1 MYTSWNWKHVVV
13 LKRRFD
19 VFFVMFPVKKT
30 ITLQSILTQWKY
42 WNMVILQLVWTKSV
56 SLIEVLKKK
65 MNRTVDLRFPIATFS
80 IVVLSSAAK
89 ALNTLT
95 NSSYWLVA
103 RSRLDSTCNSD
114 YQTVEYPF
122 FKTYVWDST
131 FKTTSLK
138 SISYSDKAYWSILIL
153 DIFFFYIRTD
163 LGKALYRS
171 QKWQKVIMLR
181 LISNISF
188 IISWISLYK

>member
-13 LKRRFD
+13 LKIRFD
-19 VFFVMFPVKKT
+19 VFVVMFPVKKKT
-30 ITLQSILTQWKY
+30 LTLQSILTQWKY
-42 WNMVILQLVWTKSV
+42 WNMVILQLVWKKSV
-56 SLIEVLKKK
+56 SLIEVFKKK
-65 MNRTVDLRFPIATFS
+65 MNRTVDLRFPIATFT

-89 ALNTLT
+89 ALTSLT

-103 RSRLDSTCNSD
+103 CSRLDSTCNSD

-138 SISYSDKAYWSILIL
+138 SISYSDMAYWSILIL
-153 DIFFFYIRTD
+153 DNFFFFLHTN
-163 LGKALYRS
+163 G
-171 QKWQKVIMLR
+171 
-181 LISNISF
+181 F
-188 IISWISLYK
+188 G

>member
-1 MYTSWNWKHVVV
+1 MK
-13 LKRRFD
+13 LKTCRGF
-19 VFFVMFPVKKT
+19 KKT
-30 ITLQSILTQWKY
+30 FWCLFCYVSCKKTLTLQSILTQWKY
-42 WNMVILQLVWTKSV
+42 WNMVILQLVWKKSV
-56 SLIEVLKKK
+56 SLIEVFKKK
-65 MNRTVDLRFPIATFS
+65 MNRTVDLRFPIATFT

-89 ALNTLT
+89 ALTSLT

-103 RSRLDSTCNSD
+103 CSQLDSTCNSD

>member
-1 MYTSWNWKHVVV
+1 
-13 LKRRFD
+13 
-19 VFFVMFPVKKT
+19 
-30 ITLQSILTQWKY
+30 
-42 WNMVILQLVWTKSV
+42 
-56 SLIEVLKKK
+56 
-65 MNRTVDLRFPIATFS
+65 MNRTVDLRFPIATFT

-89 ALNTLT
+89 ALNSLT

-103 RSRLDSTCNSD
+103 PSRLDSTCNSD